1 MALSPQPA
9 STFDIG
15 FFRNTGLTLVIA
27 TLVAGAITLSLTLME
42 SRSIILARQEQAKVP
57 AEIMAA
63 EVTESIQTA
72 YQVEQTGLQ

>member
-27 TLVAGAITLSLTLME
+27 TLVAGAITLSLTLTE
-42 SRSIILARQEQAKVP
+42 SQSITLARQAQTKVP

-63 EVTESIQTA
+63 GVTGSIQIA
-72 YQVEQTGLQ
+72 GQEEQTGPQ